1 MNLSSLQVSKE
12 HYFHGYDHRA
22 RWLSYRYQWDA
33 VLKLGIKKALEI
45 GPGNGT
51 VTDYLRKQGILV
63 TTLDIDPAL
72 KPDIVASLLEIP
84 LPDNSFD
91 LVMACEALEH
101 LPFEQFTSALRE
113 LGRVSK
119 KYILISLPDHRRTLL
134 YCVLKIPF
142 LPEVAFRIRTP
153 SFAKHIFDGQH
164 YWEIGKIGFPPKRI
178 RRAIREAGLAVIQ
191 EFVKHD
197 APMNH
202 YFLMGKQSL

>member
-1 MNLSSLQVSKE
+1 MNHSSAQVSKE
-12 HYFHGYDHRA
+12 HYFHGYDHKA
-22 RWLSYRYQWDA
+22 RWLSYRYQWE
-33 VLKLGIKKALEI
+33 VILKLGIKNVLEI
-45 GPGNGT
+45 GIGNGT
-51 VTDYLRKQGILV
+51 VADYLRKQGVLV

-84 LPDNSFD
+84 RPDNSFD
-91 LVMACEALEH
+91 VVMACEALEH
-101 LPFEQFTSALRE
+101 LPFEQLALALRE

-142 LPEVAFRIRTP
+142 LPEIAFRIRTP
-153 SFAKHIFDGQH
+153 SFITHIFDGQH
-164 YWEIGKIGFPPKRI
+164 YWEIGKIGFPPHRI
-178 RRAIREAGLAVIQ
+178 RRAIREAGLFLVK

-202 YFLMGKQSL
+202 YFLIKKP

>member
-1 MNLSSLQVSKE
+1 MKLCVKNL
-12 HYFHGYDHRA
+12 
-22 RWLSYRYQWDA
+22 
-33 VLKLGIKKALEI
+33 LEV

-51 VTDYLRKQGILV
+51 VTDYLRKQGVLV

-84 LPDNSFD
+84 KPNNTFEC
-91 LVMACEALEH
+91 VMACEVLEH
-101 LPFEQFTSALRE
+101 LPYKQFTPALRE

-119 KYILISLPDHRRTLL
+119 KYVIISLPDHRRTLL

-142 LPEVAFRIRTP
+142 LPEVAFRIRMP
-153 SFAKHIFDGQH
+153 SFIKHIFDGQH

-178 RRAIREAGLAVIQ
+178 RGAIREAGLVIIQ

-202 YFLMGKQSL
+202 YFLMEK